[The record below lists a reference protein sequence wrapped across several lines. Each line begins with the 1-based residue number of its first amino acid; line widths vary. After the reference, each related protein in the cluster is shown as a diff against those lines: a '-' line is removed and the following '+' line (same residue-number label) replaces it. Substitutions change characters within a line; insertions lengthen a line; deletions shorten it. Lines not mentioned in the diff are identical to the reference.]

1 MSNLVIYAGIFV
13 VAFGVIVCFVL
24 RKKRKDEVKEH
35 EIFYEDD
42 KTAPEI
48 EFFDSPYGTIVVIES
63 GVETKFHPIPEKGL
77 IVGRDPEQAQLVIS
91 NKYVS
96 KAHLRIVPEGDE
108 YIVVDLASTN
118 GTYIDDERIT
128 ERKIKSNK
136 VIKLGKSGFV
146 KLKILKENS

>member
-1 MSNLVIYAGIFV
+1 MSNLIVCAGIFV
-13 VAFGVIVCFVL
+13 VFVVVL
-24 RKKRKDEVKEH
+24 VYFVFKKKGKDEVKEH

-77 IVGRDPEQAQLVIS
+77 IVGRDPEQAQLVIP

-96 KAHLRIVPEGDE
+96 KAHLRIIPEENE

-128 ERKIKSNK
+128 EKKITSDK
-136 VIKLGKSGFV
+136 VIKLGKSGLV